1 MIRYITLLTFISFAL
16 TLSAQTDSLTILPD
30 SLTIPQDVEILDY
43 SEKNNY
49 EIGGI
54 VVVGAETRDRKA
66 IKSIAGF
73 KEGDKIQIPGLSI
86 SKAVKSLLRL
96 RLFDDVQI
104 IQDRVEDNVVF
115 LRIILVERP
124 TLSRY
129 SYKGV
134 KTSKHDDLNDVLKN
148 ILNKGGIVTDDQK
161 NLAKQKLEQYYQEK
175 GKLDAVVTV
184 EELKD
189 EIKENA
195 VRLVFNIDQ
204 KKRVKVQNIVING
217 NKEVSDRKIRKK
229 ISNTKRKAT
238 WFRKSKFIADDFE
251 EDKESVIEYYNK
263 IGFKDAR
270 IVKDSTWRE
279 ADGDLQI
286 KIDLFEGNRYYFKD
300 ITWKGNSLYTDQ
312 QLSNILGIFKGD
324 VYNPELLE
332 NRLRFSLDG
341 RDVSSLY
348 MDDGYLFFDVQPT
361 EVAVQNDSIDI
372 EMRIYEGPQA
382 TIENVTIA
390 GNDRTNEH
398 VIRRELRTRPGQ
410 KFSRSQIIR
419 SQREIINLGYFNPEN
434 LGINT
439 PVNPQRGTVDIE
451 YTVEERPSD
460 QLELSAGYGGA
471 SGLIGTLG
479 VTFNNFSIN
488 NIKDRST
495 WSPLPQGDGQKL
507 SLRIQSNS
515 RFFRSYNFSFTE
527 PWLGGK
533 KPNSFTVGAVHSAID
548 QTLLGRGTLKITR
561 LFAGLGTQLRW
572 PDDFFSSSTTVN
584 IENIALNEYGSS
596 QFFVRNEDDS
606 RTFITD
612 GSFRNFSITQ
622 AITRSSV
629 SDPLYPRGGSRV
641 ALSVQFTLPYSL
653 FRDVD
658 KLGVLNEEET
668 AEALARC
675 DLADGP
681 VYDCT
686 EDEENRLLEAAT
698 VAKKFRWLE
707 YHKWKFNAE
716 WYFNVVD
723 KLVFSTQA
731 KFGFL
736 GGYNSAIGAP
746 PFERFEVGGDGL
758 SNQTNQLTGTE
769 IISLRGYDVN
779 EINNGEAGT
788 VYNKITAEIRYPLSL
803 NPNSTIYVK
812 AFAQGGNS
820 WDKFSEFNPYDLNKS
835 VGLGMRVFLPMFG
848 LLGFDYGWGIDKNL
862 PTTAGLGDY
871 AKFNIVLGFEPE

>member
-1 MIRYITLLTFISFAL
+1 MIRYIALFTFLLSATLS
-16 TLSAQTDSLTILPD
+16 SAQTDSLDT
-30 SLTIPQDVEILDY
+30 PQDLPVLDY
-43 SEKNNY
+43 TQKNTY

-54 VVVGAETRDRKA
+54 EIVGAESRDRKA

-86 SKAVKSLLRL
+86 TKAVKSLLRL
-96 RLFDDVQI
+96 RLFDDVQV
-104 IQDRVEDNVVF
+104 IQERVEDEVVF
-115 LRIILVERP
+115 LKIILVERA

-129 SYKGV
+129 SYKGI

-148 ILNKGGIVTDDQK
+148 ILNKGGIVTDAQK
-161 NLAKQKLEQYYQEK
+161 NLAKQKLEEYFIEK
-175 GKLDAVVTV
+175 GKLDAEVTV
-184 EELKD
+184 VELKD

-204 KKRVKVQNIVING
+204 KKRVKVQDILIEG
-217 NKEVSDRKIRKK
+217 NSEVSDRKIRKK
-229 ISNTKRKAT
+229 MSNTKRRGT
-238 WFRKSKFIADDFE
+238 WFRKSKFIKEEFE
-251 EDKESVIEYYNK
+251 EDKDAVVAFYNK
-263 IGFKDAR
+263 NGFKDAR
-270 IVKDSTWRE
+270 IIKDSMWRE
-279 ADGDLQI
+279 EDGDVML
-286 KIDLFEGNRYYFKD
+286 KVDLYEGNRYYFRD
-300 ITWKGNSLYTDQ
+300 ISWKGNSLYTDQ
-312 QLSNILGIFKGD
+312 QLSNILGLFKGD

-361 EVAVQNDSIDI
+361 EVAVENDSIDI

-488 NIKDRST
+488 NIKDKST

-507 SLRIQSNS
+507 SLRLQSNS

-533 KPNSFTVGAVHSAID
+533 KPNSFTIGAVHSALD
-548 QTLLGRGTLKITR
+548 YSLLGSGTLNITR

-584 IENIALNEYGSS
+584 IENITLNEYSNS
-596 QFFVRNEDDS
+596 QFFVRNEDDT
-606 RTFITD
+606 RTYVTD
-612 GSFRNFSITQ
+612 GAFRNFSITQ

-629 SDPLYPRGGSRV
+629 SDPLFPRQGSRV

-658 KLGVLNEEET
+658 KLGTLSEEEA
-668 AEALARC
+668 AEAIQRC
-675 DLADGP
+675 GISDGP
-681 VYDCT
+681 VHNCT
-686 EDEENRLLEAAT
+686 DDEKERLLEAASI
-698 VAKKFRWLE
+698 AKKFQWLE

-723 KLVFSTQA
+723 KLVFTTQA

-736 GGYNSAIGAP
+736 GGYNSSIGAP

-758 SNQTNQLTGTE
+758 SNQTNALTGTE
-769 IISLRGYDVN
+769 IISLRGYDET
-779 EINNGEAGT
+779 EINDGEAGT
-788 VYNKITAEIRYPLSL
+788 VYNKITAELRYPLSL

-812 AFAQGGNS
+812 AFAQGGNA

-862 PTTAGLGDY
+862 GVDAGIGDY